1 MKTFKVNKKT
11 YYKIPGFITK
21 SSLVVLATVLVA
33 CPRYGYAVQ
42 LLGAV
47 RQVF

>member
-1 MKTFKVNKKT
+1 MKTFKANKKT

-33 CPRYGYAVQ
+33 CAGNEESAKKDQIQ
-42 LLGAV
+42 LA
-47 RQVF
+47 